1 MSSQGY
7 LRGQDNLMVI
17 NSDSSAAHYDN
28 PEQELSATT
37 PTSSSITEQPL
48 NRVQAAKMMGYEG
61 DACPEC
67 SSFTLLR
74 NGTCLK
80 CDTCGAT
87 TGCS

>member
-1 MSSQGY
+1 
-7 LRGQDNLMVI
+7 MVI
-17 NSDSSAAHYDN
+17 NSDSSAAHYDS
-28 PEQELSATT
+28 PEQELSVTT

-48 NRVQAAKMMGYEG
+48 NKVQAAKMMGYEG

>member
-1 MSSQGY
+1 
-7 LRGQDNLMVI
+7 MVI
-17 NSDSSAAHYDN
+17 NSDSSAAQYDS
-28 PEQELSATT
+28 PDQELS
-37 PTSSSITEQPL
+37 TSSAAVSSNVSDQPL

-67 SSFTLLR
+67 SSFTLVR

-80 CDTCGAT
+80 CDTCGGT